1 MIAKDN
7 KQEVIALHEAYVN
20 DMKSSFSHAL
30 GRDRLYQRAAGFL
43 QDQ

>member
-1 MIAKDN
+1 
-7 KQEVIALHEAYVN
+7 
-20 DMKSSFSHAL
+20 MKSSFSHAL